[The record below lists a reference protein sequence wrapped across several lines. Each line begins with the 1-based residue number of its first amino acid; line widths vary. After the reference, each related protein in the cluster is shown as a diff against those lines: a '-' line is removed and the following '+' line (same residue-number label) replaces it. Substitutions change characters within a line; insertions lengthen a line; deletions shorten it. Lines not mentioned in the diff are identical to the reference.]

1 MKEKYV
7 LNVFKLYASQKNIQL
22 RQFFKMNQV

>member
-7 LNVFKLYASQKNIQL
+7 LNVFKLHASQKNIQL